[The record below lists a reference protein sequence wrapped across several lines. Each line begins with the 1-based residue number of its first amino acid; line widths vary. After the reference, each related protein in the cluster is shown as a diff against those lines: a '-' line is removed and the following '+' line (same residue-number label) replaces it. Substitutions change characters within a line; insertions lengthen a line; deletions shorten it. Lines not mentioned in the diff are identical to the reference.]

1 MRSILVGNLF
11 IRTTPD
17 ADLALIDVDP
27 TDEGSTTALRLLE
40 HTEVK
45 SKVVLLRP
53 L

>member
-1 MRSILVGNLF
+1 MRSILVGDLF

-27 TDEGSTTALRLLE
+27 TDEGGTTALRLLE

>member
-1 MRSILVGNLF
+1 MCSILVGNLF

-27 TDEGSTTALRLLE
+27 TDEGCSTALRLLK

-45 SKVVLLRP
+45 GKVVLLRP